1 MLRKESLD
9 MGSNLKTYIF
19 MGSITLISSV
29 LLSYSYSS
37 LKQLTEANIKF
48 DIKRNIVKS
57 AGYNIKEMSKDEIIK
72 NYTDNVNEI
81 ILDSKNEKVSDVT
94 WDQLIGVED
103 KKNGLTYFVEK
114 KDKIKF
120 NLIEDKDS
128 NTSIRKFLPLF
139 YHEEKN
145 AYILP
150 ISGKGLWSTLFGFI
164 SIADDGNT
172 VKGIT
177 FYKHKETPG
186 LGGEVDKKWFQN
198 NFIGKK
204 IFNNDDLVSVKVAKG
219 KSTALP
225 EAEWMH
231 AVDGITGAT
240 MTSQGLTD
248 FLIRDLRRYETF
260 LREVYGK

>member
-1 MLRKESLD
+1 

-19 MGSITLISSV
+19 MGIITLISSL

-37 LKQLTEANIKF
+37 LKQLTDSNIKF

-57 AGYNIKEMSKDEIIK
+57 AGYDIKEMSKDEIIQ
-72 NYTDNVNEI
+72 NYSDNIKEI
-81 ILDSKNEKVSDVT
+81 ILDPNNQPISDTV
-94 WDQLIGVED
+94 WDELIGVED

-114 KDKIKF
+114 INKIKF
-120 NLIEDKDS
+120 NFIEDKD
-128 NTSIRKFLPLF
+128 NDTSIRKFLPLF
-139 YHEEKN
+139 YHNNKK
-145 AYILP
+145 AYIIP

-164 SIADDGNT
+164 AIGEDGNT

-204 IFNNDDLVSVKVAKG
+204 IFNNNDLVSIKVAKG
-219 KSTALP
+219 ALAALP
-225 EAEWMH
+225 EKDWNH

-248 FLIRDLRRYETF
+248 FLIRDLKRYETF
-260 LREVYGK
+260 LREVNGE

>member
-1 MLRKESLD
+1 

-19 MGSITLISSV
+19 MGIITLISSL

-37 LKQLTEANIKF
+37 LKQLTDSNIKF

-57 AGYNIKEMSKDEIIK
+57 AGYDIKEMSKDEIIQ
-72 NYTDNVNEI
+72 NYSDNIKEI
-81 ILDSKNEKVSDVT
+81 ILDPNNQLISDTV
-94 WDQLIGVED
+94 WDELIGVED

-114 KDKIKF
+114 KNKIKF
-120 NLIEDKDS
+120 NFFKDKDKD
-128 NTSIRKFLPLF
+128 TSIRKFLPLF
-139 YHEEKN
+139 YHNDKK
-145 AYILP
+145 AYIIP

-164 SIADDGNT
+164 AIGEDGNT

-204 IFNNDDLVSVKVAKG
+204 ILNNNDLVSIKVAKG
-219 KSTALP
+219 ALAALP
-225 EAEWMH
+225 EKDWNH

-248 FLIRDLRRYETF
+248 FLIRDLKRYETF
-260 LREVYGK
+260 LREVNGE

>member
-9 MGSNLKTYIF
+9 MGSNFKTYIF
-19 MGSITLISSV
+19 MGAITLISSV

-57 AGYNIKEMSKDEIIK
+57 AGYNIKEMSKNQIIQ
-72 NYTDNVNEI
+72 NYADNIQEI
-81 ILDSKNEKVSDVT
+81 ILDTNNQEISDAV
-94 WDQLIGVED
+94 WDELIGVED
-103 KKNGLTYFVEK
+103 KKNGLTYFVKK

-120 NLIEDKDS
+120 NFIEDKGSD
-128 NTSIRKFLPLF
+128 TSIRKFLPLF
-139 YHEEKN
+139 YHNEKN
-145 AYILP
+145 AYIIP

-164 SIADDGNT
+164 SIGDDGNT

-204 IFNNDDLVSVKVAKG
+204 IFNNDDLVSIKIAKG
-219 KSTALP
+219 VSTALP
-225 EAEWMH
+225 EKDWDH

-240 MTSQGLTD
+240 MTSQGLTN
-248 FLIRDLRRYETF
+248 FLLRDLQRYENF
-260 LREVYGK
+260 LREAYGK